1 MKKIF
6 VIGFLLLLGCF
17 VTQAQS
23 SVVKGVCTPVTING
37 AYGTAA
43 SVNVDIP
50 ISLQSEW
57 DWSLQVIPA
66 LGAKL
71 TPDSTYATFK
81 VFVSNSDGTA
91 IWSEIESKRDTLD
104 NTTVAL
110 SPGKLIEG
118 TDFQNVRLRLQIN
131 RPLSKDTLKYT
142 VYYCVKLPVQINK

>member
-17 VTQAQS
+17 ITQAQS
-23 SVVKGVCTPVTING
+23 SIVKGVCTAVTING
-37 AYGTAA
+37 AHGTAA
-43 SVNVDIP
+43 STNVDIP
-50 ISLQSEW
+50 VSLQSEW

-66 LGAKL
+66 IGAKL

-81 VFVSNSDGTA
+81 VFASNSDATA
-91 IWSEIESKRDTLD
+91 VWSEIKSKRDTLT